1 MEKNY
6 IYISSTSADSKKI
19 RPVIKKLEKDGF
31 KVVLSTGAECK
42 EKIKIPGLIKKCL
55 RIILRM
61 KIVWIN

>member
-1 MEKNY
+1 MNKNY

-42 EKIKIPGLIKKCL
+42 EGKKCQD
-55 RIILRM
+55 
-61 KIVWIN
+61 